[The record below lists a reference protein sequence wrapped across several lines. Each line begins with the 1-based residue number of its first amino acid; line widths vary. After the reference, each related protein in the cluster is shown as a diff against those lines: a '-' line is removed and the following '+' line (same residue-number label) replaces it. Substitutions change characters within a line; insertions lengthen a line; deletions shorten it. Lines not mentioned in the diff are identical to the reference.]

1 MSVVN
6 VLVPMAAA
14 VVDILSSRKD
24 EVAKQAGVSTQ
35 AVQQVGSVLGDY
47 LSRDQKA
54 LQSVMDEME
63 RARRHDVDTKGTE
76 PPIVL
81 LMRGLVRPLITLSA
95 FVWYVLAR
103 AYGIPL
109 SSEDYAL
116 IGGVV
121 AFWFGFRSFEK
132 RG

>member
-1 MSVVN
+1 MSMVN
-6 VLVPMAAA
+6 VVVPVAAA
-14 VVDILSSRKD
+14 IVDLLSSRKE
-24 EVAKQAGVSTQ
+24 EVAKQAGVSSE

-47 LSRDQKA
+47 LNRDQKA
-54 LQSVMDEME
+54 MQALMDEME
-63 RARRHDVDTKGTE
+63 RARRHDVDTRSAE
-76 PPIVL
+76 PPLVL
-81 LMRGLVRPLITLSA
+81 LLRGLVRPLITLSA

-109 SSEDYAL
+109 TGEDYAL

-132 RG
+132 R